1 VDETSRTLDV
11 PSYYLHRGVS
21 FSGDVR
27 FRWNE
32 AGGRHCERSKSQE
45 LTDDGKPWPENPD
58 TYDYIR
64 DEVSAKILPT
74 LRSWV
79 SPATGTSER
88 VANIISRDF
97 EHTLL
102 GAPHL
107 SSAPSPSVPKLMFS
121 TGDIWTG
128 SIIVGSSPAASNVS
142 GGKTGVEVGLIDW
155 EFASPARIEQDMAQ
169 LSAWFYLLSMS
180 SAWSSTEPRSHQRT
194 RRR

>member
-11 PSYYLHRGVS
+11 PSYYPHRRVS

-45 LTDDGKPWPENPD
+45 LTDDGKPWFENPD

-121 TGDIWTG
+121 TRDIWTG
-128 SIIVGSSPAASNVS
+128 SIIIG
-142 GGKTGVEVGLIDW
+142 
-155 EFASPARIEQDMAQ
+155 ASPARIEQDMTQ
-169 LSAWFYLLSMS
+169 LSAWFCLLSMS
-180 SAWSSTEPRSHQRT
+180 SAWSSTEPRSRQRT